1 MGNVLKKFKRVVVIC
16 GGAADVWHYDPHWDL
31 TVANM
36 REVLRQE
43 GIPSVT
49 GEPFWREV
57 IMYRDEVHAA
67 SGPEATSAWQ
77 RQFGTVLYGAYAI
90 RPQLLQLQFGENPSA
105 SSSTAPLGV
114 VAETPAPA
122 ATDVPVVAL
131 SAEALE
137 AAAKLEEDVLD
148 CEQPMEELAAPV
160 VAPSSSSGMGALIEV
175 PASALAAAPR
185 SRTVPLNRWQVRSV
199 SGKLT
204 YILRHRPEVAGLRLD
219 NIGRAEFNSVTSYIR
234 GYFETLNLTPEDLI
248 GIMAHDDKGR
258 FRLWFDE
265 RDVEG
270 ETPTSLPKAVAA
282 TQGHSETVGIVLTE
296 AAKKFKGSDLPPVI
310 VHGTSVWA
318 LMRIINEGIVPGGT
332 KSVKRDVHFAVKVLD
347 DPSLKAGIRSNA
359 EVSLFID
366 RDRLAR
372 AIDVEGFEVFQ
383 TAAETLLSRM
393 AIPFAWVKRVSRSVD
408 GMNIYQAPWRYPDA
422 SHIPWREWSRCSRC
436 GTWLPQGFVLCVDL
450 FNCGRAVDGQALER
464 ELSLVPRWR
473 RESLVGSKYGG
484 VDVGAV
490 RGLNKSWY
498 TPPPTRQRLGNT
510 DMKNRVKRAIKLGY
524 RGHAYRYDKDG
535 EYRYM
540 CELTYVDRNL
550 KFTTGAWVEPQEQQ
564 ES

>member
-270 ETPTSLPKAVAA
+270 ETPHHCRRPWRRRRAILKPSGLSSRRRRRSSRALTSLP
-282 TQGHSETVGIVLTE
+282 
-296 AAKKFKGSDLPPVI
+296 
-310 VHGTSVWA
+310 
-318 LMRIINEGIVPGGT
+318 
-332 KSVKRDVHFAVKVLD
+332 
-347 DPSLKAGIRSNA
+347 
-359 EVSLFID
+359 
-366 RDRLAR
+366 
-372 AIDVEGFEVFQ
+372 
-383 TAAETLLSRM
+383 
-393 AIPFAWVKRVSRSVD
+393 
-408 GMNIYQAPWRYPDA
+408 
-422 SHIPWREWSRCSRC
+422 
-436 GTWLPQGFVLCVDL
+436 
-450 FNCGRAVDGQALER
+450 
-464 ELSLVPRWR
+464 
-473 RESLVGSKYGG
+473 
-484 VDVGAV
+484 
-490 RGLNKSWY
+490 
-498 TPPPTRQRLGNT
+498 
-510 DMKNRVKRAIKLGY
+510 
-524 RGHAYRYDKDG
+524 
-535 EYRYM
+535 
-540 CELTYVDRNL
+540 
-550 KFTTGAWVEPQEQQ
+550 
-564 ES
+564 